1 MPRIVR
7 ATLLVV
13 LAGVLGVSGV
23 QAATGA
29 RPDAG
34 AGAGVATAQV
44 RACGN
49 ADLTARYHATDAGAG
64 HRYGRLALVNTSST
78 RCRTGGYGGLSYVGG
93 GDGTQI
99 GAAAD
104 RDPGTVR
111 SYVVRPGHRL
121 VSDVDAVVA
130 ADYPRKRCRPAA
142 VDGFRVYVPDAE
154 EAQYVPHATRGCT
167 NRRIHLLGHGPYHRP

>member
-1 MPRIVR
+1 MNHLAR
-7 ATLLVV
+7 ATLVAV
-13 LAGVLGVSGV
+13 LTGVLGVSGV
-23 QAATGA
+23 QAATGSA
-29 RPDAG
+29 MG
-34 AGAGVATAQV
+34 AAQV

-49 ADLTARYHATDAGAG
+49 ADLSTAYRATDAGAG
-64 HRYGRLALVNTSST
+64 HRYGRIVLVNTSST
-78 RCRTGGYGGLSYVGG
+78 SCRTGGYGGLSYVGD

-111 SYVVRPGHRL
+111 SYVLHPGQRL

-130 ADYPRKRCRPAA
+130 DNYPRKRCHPAA
-142 VDGFRVYVPDAE
+142 VDGFRVYVPNAE
-154 EAQYVPHATRGCT
+154 QAQYVEHATRGCT